1 MAARP
6 TGVPMDTGSNP
17 WEVKDLFP
25 GPRASVTKFMEIKSS
40 AHGNW
45 VEQRGT
51 RLHDRATTITS
62 QSEKG

>member
-51 RLHDRATTITS
+51 HYCLTRNRQQCDDLT
-62 QSEKG
+62 